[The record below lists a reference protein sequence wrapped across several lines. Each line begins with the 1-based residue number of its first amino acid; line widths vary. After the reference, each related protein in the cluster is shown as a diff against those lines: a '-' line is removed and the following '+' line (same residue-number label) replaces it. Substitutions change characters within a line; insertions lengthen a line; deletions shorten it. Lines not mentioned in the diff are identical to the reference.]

1 LLLSIRMLHKT
12 RGIVFR
18 FTKYGDSSIIVT
30 IFTELFGIQTYI
42 VNGVRS
48 KSAKGKIA
56 LFQPLTLLDLVVY
69 YKENAS
75 IKRIKEVKCLHQY
88 QTLLTDIRKSSLAM
102 FINEILNKAVKD
114 ESHANEIFEYLL
126 SSLTLLDHQETNIEN
141 FHLIFLIKLSRF
153 LGFGAHQSEEILGV
167 RMLSRNEEELLKKL
181 LTANFTESLL
191 MTNEQRRNLL
201 EAILRFY
208 TIHIESLGEIKSVQ
222 VLKEIMS

>member
-1 LLLSIRMLHKT
+1 MLHKT

-18 FTKYGDSSIIVT
+18 FTKYGESSIIVT
-30 IFTELFGIQTYI
+30 IFTELFGIQTYL

-69 YKENAS
+69 YKENAN

-88 QTLLTDIRKSSLAM
+88 QSLAADLRKSTIAI
-102 FINEILNKAVKD
+102 FISEVLNKTVKD
-114 ESHANEIFEYLL
+114 ESHAQEIFEFLYHALI
-126 SSLTLLDHQETNIEN
+126 LLDHQQTAVEN

-153 LGFGAHQSEEILGV
+153 LGFGAHQSDEILGA
-167 RMLSRNEEELLKKL
+167 RMLDPEEENILKKL
-181 LTANFTESLL
+181 LQTDFTEVIP
-191 MTNEQRRNLL
+191 MTNTQRRNVL

-208 TIHIESLGEIKSVQ
+208 SLHIESLGEIKSVQ
-222 VLKEIMS
+222 VLREVMS

>member
-1 LLLSIRMLHKT
+1 MLHKT

-88 QTLLTDIRKSSLAM
+88 QTLSTDIRKSSLAM
-102 FINEILNKAVKD
+102 FINEMLNKAVKD
-114 ESHANEIFEYLL
+114 ESHASEIFEFLL
-126 SSLTLLDHQETNIEN
+126 NSLIILDHQENSLEN

-167 RMLSRNEEELLKKL
+167 RMLDQGEEEILKKL
-181 LTANFTESLL
+181 LIADFTEPIPML
-191 MTNEQRRNLL
+191 NAQRRNLL

-208 TIHIESLGEIKSVQ
+208 TMHIESLGEIKSIQ
-222 VLKEIMS
+222 VLKEIMN